1 MTQELNQEMNFD
13 VGEEEQEETT
23 IEMNEDGTD
32 AKVAEQAFVDM
43 LTDI

>member
-13 VGEEEQEETT
+13 VGEDEQEETT

-32 AKVAEQAFVDM
+32 AKVAEHEEIVF
-43 LTDI
+43 